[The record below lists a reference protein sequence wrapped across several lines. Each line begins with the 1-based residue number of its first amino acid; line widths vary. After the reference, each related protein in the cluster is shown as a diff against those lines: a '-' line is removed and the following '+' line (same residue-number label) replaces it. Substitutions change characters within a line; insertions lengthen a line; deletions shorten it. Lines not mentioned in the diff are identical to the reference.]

1 MSNGSGVVMV
11 RTNVKI
17 YAYIQDKHMHIYIH
31 EHIGIYMK
39 IYLEMNLYILRVIYI
54 YRILETTYLYLRYR

>member
-1 MSNGSGVVMV
+1 MRKLDYMSNGSGVVMV

-17 YAYIQDKHMHIYIH
+17 YAYIQDKHMHICIH

-39 IYLEMNLYILRVIYI
+39 IYLEMNLYIY
-54 YRILETTYLYLRYR
+54 